1 MSRTVGEIQLQMAA
15 DIARLRKSMDEAE
28 RTVGRSMGRI
38 TNSVDSARRAFLALA
53 AVSIGG
59 GLRLQIQELAGALDS
74 FNKFETQLKL
84 ATKSQQEF
92 NQALS
97 ESKRIASVAQAD
109 LESVGTLYARVNN
122 ALQDYGASTTQISAI
137 TEGFALALKTSGATA
152 QESRSAIIQ
161 FSQAMAAGA
170 LRSEEFNSV
179 AEASPKFM
187 RLLADSL
194 GVPVGAL
201 KKLGSEGK
209 LTTDVLA
216 NALIPNLENLRK
228 EAAQIQTISGAFTRF
243 TNSLKETLGALD
255 KQFGITKKVAD
266 GLKFIADNGREL
278 TIVLTGI
285 VATGITVWLAGMAAN
300 AIKATTALI
309 ATANAA
315 RLLAK
320 AEVEAAVASATASVQ
335 SARASAALTAG
346 MRAKADT
353 QIRAATEVAKAEAA
367 LTAAMAAQTRTV
379 GLAAAGLTGF
389 KAVVAAL
396 GGGLSALIT
405 VIGLAATA
413 FLAFGSNAGAA
424 ATVTDKLREKQK
436 ALNDEMT
443 RGNKILA
450 EGRERE
456 IVQERLQLLREIE
469 ASKRIVTSADTQLKF
484 GIGDDDDLAQASSAR
499 RAAIEDLKLQLM
511 GLAEIDK
518 RLAEQKQAVNQLE
531 APSSLALSQFIG
543 GAADDL
549 KRASTN
555 AEKLNSELDGIN
567 TRYERLKELVAAVMR
582 ERGADQATIDR
593 SIVAIEKRRVVEVN
607 AAVASTKGAK
617 EAARGQQNLLNFYED
632 VSQAIAKRLVD
643 LKEESESANGLTEG
657 DKLASRVKVL
667 LAENYKQLTAAQRAS
682 IEMGLREVLRQEE
695 ANAQYKEAVA
705 RLQAYTDAFLEVR
718 NATLEATLT
727 SSEYQT
733 LQLRQK
739 GLSEEVARAFVAEKQ
754 AVEGVA
760 QSYATLRDAQA
771 DAAALRAQNKERERQ
786 IAVIFGNAQALA
798 ELRAAELDATAA
810 ILERNA
816 AYVET
821 NALGL
826 ENEAALREQA
836 EAIRDTAEAYRE
848 QARETR
854 RGGALDRQLQ
864 IAQDIKEAFSQVGQ
878 AFANSLFDGARKG
891 KSIMQDLL
899 DFIKNSF
906 KNIVIRVLVNPII
919 NGIGGAVF
927 GAFGLGGPQ
936 GSGTLA
942 TGGSGGGSFSLLGA
956 VQNIGSSLS
965 GGIISSLGNLSSIF
979 GRIGFSSGQSFLA
992 GVSNSLQG
1000 GVGTFASTGAGSS
1013 AFSAGQFFGKAAP
1026 FLPAVFSLLQG
1037 DFKGAAFSGG
1047 GAAIGSLFGPGG
1059 ALIGSTLGSLLGGLF
1074 GGSGPKAI
1082 STQAVTTRQ
1091 GSAAGRDGKA
1101 GSIEG
1106 ILDGIG
1112 SINAQFITRLDGL
1125 LQAAGVARAADL
1137 SVASEIGL
1145 FDKRRRGGFNFQI
1158 SAGGR
1163 ELVSGANDTF
1173 GNDVKVIAEALTKDL
1188 FGPALRDAFIA
1199 LAEDVVSPAI
1209 RDFLSA
1215 VETPEEIEQ
1224 RIGVITQLQGA
1235 SELLNDKFGTT
1246 VDQMVQLA
1254 NEGGNIAA
1262 VLEGLNG
1269 LISPIE
1275 GLELQAQRLQ
1285 ERFVELGVS
1294 APVNAEALRRMI
1306 QQIDKST
1313 AAGRELAAGLAQLA
1327 PAFQQVEAARQQALD
1342 AADQQIGSIF
1352 GAIVAE
1358 RDAALAA
1365 LQSLVDEQVR
1375 AIEDTTSAFDD
1386 IIASLRDFRQEL
1398 EFIAGDTGPFALS
1411 IRRAQ
1416 FEGVAR
1422 RAALGDIEAAQSLP
1436 DVGRGLLEVAAEQS
1450 ATREDFLRELARV
1463 RNGVDAAEATAVR
1476 QKSIQ
1481 EQQLDVL
1488 REQVDGLIDLNAT
1501 QLTIEQ
1507 AVANLE
1513 TAEAAV
1519 QTASRQLEALGL
1531 INTSVLS
1538 LDDRLRELAE
1548 ALGVAITERQR
1559 IAATGGVT
1567 QAVQTQVAAVQ
1578 AANSVV
1584 NGLAATIV
1592 TDRERQ
1598 IAGVYQSLLGR
1609 SADIGGLG
1617 SFAASSLTIAQIED
1631 AVRGSEE
1638 FRVRQGGAAAQNEFN
1653 RLVNAALGSSTNI
1666 QAFANGGTF
1675 GGGLRLVGERGPE
1688 LEVTG
1693 PSRIFSAN
1701 QTRDILGGGGDM
1713 AAEMRALRQ
1722 EVSLLRAEARATA
1735 VATTKSADLLF
1746 RATDGGQDFIRTEA
1760 AA

>member
-1 MSRTVGEIQLQMAA
+1 VGEIQLQMAA

-38 TNSVDSARRAFLALA
+38 TNSVESARRAFLALA

-59 GLRLQIQELAGALDS
+59 GLRLQIQELVGALDS

-92 NQALS
+92 NGALS

-122 ALQDYGASTTQISAI
+122 ALQDYGASTAQISAI

-194 GVPVGAL
+194 GVPVGEL
-201 KKLGSEGK
+201 KRLGSEGK

-228 EAAQIQTISGAFTRF
+228 EAAQIQTIDGAFTRF

-255 KQFGITKKVAD
+255 KQFGITQKVAD

-285 VATGITVWLAGMAAN
+285 VATGITVWLAGMAV
-300 AIKATTALI
+300 KAGTATMSLI

-389 KAVVAAL
+389 RAVVAAL
-396 GGGLSALIT
+396 GGGLSAIIT

-443 RGNKILA
+443 RGNKISA

-484 GIGDDDDLAQASSAR
+484 GIGDDGDLAQASSAR

-518 RLAEQKQAVNQLE
+518 RLAEQKEAVKQLE

-543 GAADDL
+543 GSADDL

-567 TRYERLKELVAAVMR
+567 TRYDRLKELVAVVMR

-682 IEMGLREVLRQEE
+682 IEMGLSEVLRQEE
-695 ANAQYKEAVA
+695 ANAQYKEAVE

-739 GLSEEVARAFVAEKQ
+739 GLSEEVARAFLAEKQ

-771 DAAALRAQNKERERQ
+771 DAAALRAQNKETERQ
-786 IAVIFGNAQALA
+786 IAVIFGNAQALG

-836 EAIRDTAEAYRE
+836 KAIRDTAEAYRE
-848 QARETR
+848 QASETR
-854 RGGALDRQLQ
+854 RGGALDSQLQ
-864 IAQDIKEAFSQVGQ
+864 IAQDIKEAFGQVGQ

-891 KSIMQDLL
+891 KSVMQDLL

-906 KNIVIRVLVNPII
+906 KNLVVRVLVNPII
-919 NGIGGAVF
+919 NGIGGAVS

-942 TGGSGGGSFSLLGA
+942 TGTNALGILGA
-956 VQNIGSSLS
+956 VQNIGSALS
-965 GGIISSLGNLSSIF
+965 GGIIGSLGKLSSTF
-979 GRIGFSSGQSFLA
+979 GSIGFESGQSFLA
-992 GVSNSLQG
+992 GISNSFQG

-1013 AFSAGQFFGKAAP
+1013 AFGAGQLFGKAAP

-1037 DFKGAAFSGG
+1037 DIKGAAFSGG
-1047 GAAIGSLFGPGG
+1047 GAAIGSLFGPAG
-1059 ALIGSTLGSLLGGLF
+1059 ALLGGSIGSLLGSLIGF
-1074 GGSGPKAI
+1074 GGGTPHSG
-1082 STQAVTTRQ
+1082 
-1091 GSAAGRDGKA
+1091 GS
-1101 GSIEG
+1101 
-1106 ILDGIG
+1106 
-1112 SINAQFITRLDGL
+1112 
-1125 LQAAGVARAADL
+1125 V
-1137 SVASEIGL
+1137 
-1145 FDKRRRGGFNFQI
+1145 
-1158 SAGGR
+1158 
-1163 ELVSGANDTF
+1163 
-1173 GNDVKVIAEALTKDL
+1173 
-1188 FGPALRDAFIA
+1188 
-1199 LAEDVVSPAI
+1199 
-1209 RDFLSA
+1209 
-1215 VETPEEIEQ
+1215 
-1224 RIGVITQLQGA
+1224 
-1235 SELLNDKFGTT
+1235 
-1246 VDQMVQLA
+1246 
-1254 NEGGNIAA
+1254 
-1262 VLEGLNG
+1262 
-1269 LISPIE
+1269 
-1275 GLELQAQRLQ
+1275 
-1285 ERFVELGVS
+1285 GVS
-1294 APVNAEALRRMI
+1294 ADAGSVIGSRNLSAAAKRSTDAEFGYLRAASQGKSAIGDALKPVIEQFAASLSLLTKTNIKVAAGIGADGEDASQAFLRVIEGAKEIFGPKGGASTANFSKDIKKGAEQFVKFAQGEGFVRALQASSAEAFVKQAFGKFNISGKVGKSNIDPAAVQAVAQAVATLQQNAERLNRVLGITAEQVVALGDDLASSMQRLGGVLALVPTTFEDV
-1306 QQIDKST
+1306 QSEFTKLGADFAKFGLALPETAADFVQVFKSIDKST
-1313 AAGRELAAGLAQLA
+1313 QSGKALANAMLDLAPSFTSALQAQESFRQAAAQNVANIEAQLGGV
-1327 PAFQQVEAARQQALD
+1327 F
-1342 AADQQIGSIF
+1342 GSI
-1352 GAIVAE
+1352 IAE
-1358 RDAALAA
+1358 RDAARATLEG
-1365 LQSLVDEQVR
+1365 LVRDQMQ
-1375 AIEDTTSAFDD
+1375 AIEQTATGFDD
-1386 IIASLRDFRQEL
+1386 IIKSLRDFRDEL
-1398 EFIAGDTGPFALS
+1398 AFVAADVGGGQFALS
-1411 IRRAQ
+1411 LARGRFQ
-1416 FEGVAR
+1416 SVAN
-1422 RAALGDIEAAQSLP
+1422 RAALGDLEAAGQLP
-1436 DVGRGLLEVAAEQS
+1436 DAGRGLLKVAADQS
-1450 ATREDFLRELARV
+1450 ATLEDFLRELALV
-1463 RNGVDAAEATAVR
+1463 QSGVDAAEATAVR
-1476 QKSIQ
+1476 QKSLA
-1481 EQQLDVL
+1481 EQQLDEL
-1488 REQVDGLIDLNAT
+1488 KAQVRGLVDLKSG
-1501 QLTIEQ
+1501 QLTVKQ
-1507 AVANLE
+1507 AIDKLQ
-1513 TAEAAV
+1513 TAESAAESA
-1519 QTASRQLEALGL
+1519 TSQLTALGL
-1531 INTSVLS
+1531 INTSVVTLGEQLS
-1538 LDDRLRELAE
+1538 A
-1548 ALGVAITERQR
+1548 
-1559 IAATGGVT
+1559 
-1567 QAVQTQVAAVQ
+1567 
-1578 AANSVV
+1578 
-1584 NGLAATIV
+1584 GLAA
-1592 TDRERQ
+1592 
-1598 IAGVYQSLLGR
+1598 L
-1609 SADIGGLG
+1609 
-1617 SFAASSLTIAQIED
+1617 
-1631 AVRGSEE
+1631 
-1638 FRVRQGGAAAQNEFN
+1638 GAARAEQSRVEG
-1653 RLVNAALGSSTNI
+1653 LVSASRATNSSAAAANADSGLVRKAVDSLSSSQVLAALGATSAAEINALKASTGAKTTA
-1666 QAFANGGTF
+1666 QFRDVLRGQTLDRVEYFANGGDF
-1675 GGGLRLVGERGPE
+1675 GGGLRIVGERGPE
-1688 LEVTG
+1688 LEATG
-1693 PSRIFSAN
+1693 PSRIFNAN
-1701 QTRDILGGGGDM
+1701 QTRDILSGGNNEAM
-1713 AAEMRALRQ
+1713 VIELKAVREELA
-1722 EVSLLRAEARATA
+1722 LLRAEAQSVA
-1735 VATTKSADLLF
+1735 VSSAKTKDILM
-1746 RATDGGQDFIRTEA
+1746 RATDGGDNYILTKA
-1760 AA
+1760 AS